1 MHNSQPGYQ
10 TENTQ
15 NFPFEISILIPAYNE
30 ENRIQKTILSIVKYL
45 EQSKIK
51 GEIICIN
58 DGSTD
63 KTQAIVEKLSSQ
75 IPKLSCLNYFP
86 NHGKGYALKQG
97 VLHSKGEYILF
108 TDADNSVPIE
118 ELEIFLQI
126 IKQQKLD
133 FVIGS
138 RYLKDKNKQNNQPLF
153 RTIISRIG
161 NIFFSSLLISGIKD
175 SQCGF
180 KLFRN
185 NSAKEIFHHH
195 TIDKFAFDMEILII
209 AQSLN
214 FHFKEI
220 AVDYH
225 HHHQSH
231 IKPFHDSLTVLK
243 DLIKIKINHLKGRYS
258 PK

>member
-1 MHNSQPGYQ
+1 MHNFPVNYPP
-10 TENTQ
+10 ENPKK
-15 NFPFEISILIPAYNE
+15 FPFEVSILIPAYNE
-30 ENRIQKTILSIVKYL
+30 ENRIEKTIVRIIKYL
-45 EQSKIK
+45 KQTKINA
-51 GEIICIN
+51 EIICIN

-63 KTQAIVEKLSSQ
+63 KTQAIVENF
-75 IPKLSCLNYFP
+75 IPQLSCLSYHP

-118 ELEIFLQI
+118 ELGNFLKI
-126 IKQQKLD
+126 VKQHNLD

-153 RTIISRIG
+153 RRIISRIG
-161 NIFFSSLLISGIKD
+161 NIIFSLLLISGIKD

-185 NSAKEIFHHH
+185 HSAKEIFHHQ
-195 TIDKFAFDMEILII
+195 IINKFAFDMEILLI
-209 AQSLN
+209 AKSLN

-220 AVDYH
+220 AVNYH
-225 HHHQSH
+225 HHSQSH

-243 DLIKIKINHLKGRYS
+243 DLIHIKINHLKGRYLH
-258 PK
+258 K